1 MTTVKISDKYIEVDG
16 HAGDKIVCAMLTA
29 LTVSLVNN
37 LTDRL
42 NFTVDY
48 TIRGGHFVM
57 CTDDLDTA
65 SQNLVDA
72 YVYSLRDLSR
82 SYPDNI
88 RMI

>member
-1 MTTVKISDKYIEVDG
+1 MTTVKINDEYIEVDG

-37 LTDRL
+37 LTERL
-42 NFTVDY
+42 NLTVDY
-48 TIRGGHFVM
+48 AIGSGHFVM
-57 CTDDLDTA
+57 RTDGLDSEA
-65 SQNLVDA
+65 KPLIDA

-88 RMI
+88 RII